1 MKVSSFGRAIGVSPI
16 ICRFDSYTFTKTLAL
31 GTGTLLGTRQ
41 PYGYTNVLGVQKT
54 SIKKTS
60 RLFFCFFYSVM
71 QVFITVKELAQLYL
85 SLT

>member
-1 MKVSSFGRAIGVSPI
+1 MKVSSFGRAVGVSPI
-16 ICRFDSYTFTKTLAL
+16 TCRFDSYTFTKTLAL

-54 SIKKTS
+54 PIKKTS
-60 RLFFCFFYSVM
+60 RFFYSVM